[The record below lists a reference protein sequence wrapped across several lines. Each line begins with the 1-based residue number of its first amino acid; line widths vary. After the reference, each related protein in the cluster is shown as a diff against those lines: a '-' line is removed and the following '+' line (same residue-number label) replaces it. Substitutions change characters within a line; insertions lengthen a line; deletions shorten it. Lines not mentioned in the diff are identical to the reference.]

1 MTCTSDHVEWKMRR
15 CEQVLYKTPFRA
27 KISEKN
33 AIRKSYV
40 MTSIDHR
47 SRKEKTMKESELERR
62 FTDTVKHKG
71 GLALKF
77 VSPGYDGMPDR
88 LVLFENG
95 RMGFVEVKAPGK
107 KPRHLQAA
115 RHRMLRMMGYKVFV
129 LDSED
134 DMERMADEI
143 RTA

>member
-1 MTCTSDHVEWKMRR
+1 MR
-15 CEQVLYKTPFRA
+15 
-27 KISEKN
+27 EKQIERKLVN
-33 AIRKSYV
+33 A
-40 MTSIDHR
+40 
-47 SRKEKTMKESELERR
+47 
-62 FTDTVKHKG
+62 VKAAG
-71 GLALKF
+71 GIAPKF

-95 RMGFVEVKAPGK
+95 RMGFVEVKATGK
-107 KPRHLQAA
+107 KPRPLQAA